1 MAAKETKTVT
11 LRLPK
16 EMVEYLTRDD
26 ESINQAI
33 IDEIS
38 RARQMKL
45 IALLELKGIFSKNE
59 WIFFADA
66 FNGTLYEDFMCGNV
80 NIFIADIEDAERYEN
95 KATMHKVDLKELIAK
110 LKKLHGANINAIYER
125 ISDYWDNYQKIDIEK
140 WADF

>member
-11 LRLPK
+11 LRLPV
-16 EMVEYLTRDD
+16 EMVEYLTSTGD
-26 ESINQAI
+26 SINQAI
-33 IDEIS
+33 INEIS
-38 RARQMKL
+38 NARQMKL
-45 IALLELKGIFSKNE
+45 IAMIELKEIFSKNE
-59 WIFFADA
+59 WIFFADT

-110 LKKLHGANINAIYER
+110 LKKLHGSNINAIYER

>member
-11 LRLPK
+11 LRLPV
-16 EMVEYLTRDD
+16 EMVEYLTREN

-125 ISDYWDNYQKIDIEK
+125 INDNWIDRK
-140 WADF
+140 SVV

>member
-11 LRLPK
+11 LRLPV
-16 EMVEYLTRDD
+16 EMVEYLTREN

-66 FNGTLYEDFMCGNV
+66 FNGTLYEWLPRPWSFCP
-80 NIFIADIEDAERYEN
+80 ER
-95 KATMHKVDLKELIAK
+95 T
-110 LKKLHGANINAIYER
+110 
-125 ISDYWDNYQKIDIEK
+125 
-140 WADF
+140 

>member
-1 MAAKETKTVT
+1 
-11 LRLPK
+11 
-16 EMVEYLTRDD
+16 
-26 ESINQAI
+26 
-33 IDEIS
+33 
-38 RARQMKL
+38 MKL

-125 ISDYWDNYQKIDIEK
+125 INDYWENYEKIDIEK

>member
-11 LRLPK
+11 LRLPV
-16 EMVEYLTRDD
+16 EMVEYITRNDD
-26 ESINQAI
+26 SINQAI
-33 IDEIS
+33 INEIS
-38 RARQMKL
+38 NARQMKL
-45 IALLELKGIFSKNE
+45 IAMIELKGIFSKNE
-59 WIFFADA
+59 WLFLADS

-80 NIFIADIEDAERYEN
+80 NIFIAGIEDAERYEN

-125 ISDYWDNYQKIDIEK
+125 INDYWENYEKIDIEK

>member
-11 LRLPK
+11 LRLPV
-16 EMVEYLTRDD
+16 EMVEYLTSTGD
-26 ESINQAI
+26 SINQAI
-33 IDEIS
+33 INEIS
-38 RARQMKL
+38 NARQMKL
-45 IALLELKGIFSKNE
+45 IAMIELKGIFSKNE
-59 WIFFADA
+59 WIFFADT

>member
-1 MAAKETKTVT
+1 MATKETKTVT
-11 LRLPK
+11 LRLPV
-16 EMVEYLTRDD
+16 EMVEYLTREN